1 MNRIRFLTIL
11 LFCTVILLP
20 VTADASRRAKTE
32 YQRCQNILEELTKYA
47 EKLKNGGSSFPP
59 PELRADPSTGE
70 IPLEALIEQAVIKD
84 IDYHKLVLP
93 GCRYA
98 VVPWALKGA
107 VHQDSNVYDIYC
119 VKHGFIEDD
128 ESKVTAE
135 SVRAYFIDKCQK
147 NGIDQKL
154 WQKTIDGFN
163 PDPYNIDK
171 MNPIQRLLARFTVA
185 YGQIPVLLFQLL
197 IAIAGAVLFLKRSGN
212 WKTNFWAGV
221 TAGAA
226 LWTGLQTI
234 YLAVAL
240 SMGVQAMTSHGMF
253 RGIFAIQELLCFVLF
268 IFFIVMVFKFRKYQR
283 PVGPVVAMVFATM
296 PGILFSNIFTGLI
309 GLFSF
314 WLLLLQAEK
323 SEQP

>member
-1 MNRIRFLTIL
+1 MNRSKLFTVL
-11 LFCTVILLP
+11 LCFIVILLP
-20 VTADASRRAKTE
+20 LTAEASRRAKTE
-32 YQRCQNILEELTKYA
+32 YRRCQEILEELTKYTDA
-47 EKLKNGGSSFPP
+47 LKSGGSGFPP

-70 IPLEALIEQAVIKD
+70 IPLEALIEQALIKD
-84 IDYHKLVLP
+84 IESHKLLLP

-98 VVPWALKGA
+98 VVPWALAGA
-107 VHQDSNVYDIYC
+107 AHQDSHKYDIYC

-128 ESKVTAE
+128 EDKVTAE

-147 NGIDQKL
+147 SGIDEKL

-163 PDPYNIDK
+163 PDPYSLDR
-171 MNPIQRLLARFTVA
+171 MNPALRALGRFTIA
-185 YGQIPVLLFQLL
+185 YGQMPVLVMQML
-197 IAIAGAVLFLKRSGN
+197 IAMAGAVLFLKRSGN
-212 WKTNFWAGV
+212 WQTNFWAGV

-234 YLAVAL
+234 YLAVTL
-240 SMGVQAMTSHGMF
+240 SMGVQAMMSHSMF

-309 GLFSF
+309 GLFAF

-323 SEQP
+323 AKQP